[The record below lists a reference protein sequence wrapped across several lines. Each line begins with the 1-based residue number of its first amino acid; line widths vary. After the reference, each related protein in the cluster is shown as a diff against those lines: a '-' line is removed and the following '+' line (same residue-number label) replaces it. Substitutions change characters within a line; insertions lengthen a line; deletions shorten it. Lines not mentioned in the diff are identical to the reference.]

1 MALVNCSACGGKLS
15 DEATACVHCGH
26 PISRGSRTSY
36 LFLVGVVGVI
46 AGAVVFLGLLVYK
59 VMLPPPQSS
68 YTEATETPIARPTE
82 KQRQVS
88 KIPKDMLEKE
98 LRSYVIRINR
108 LTPFKPNQS
117 ITLQRVLYDSRP
129 QRLIYE
135 YEMNVV
141 AEDFDF
147 YDVTFS
153 ERLRQ
158 RYCTSEELELASS
171 NGVPVTW
178 RYFKAGVRQ
187 HEVTLDSC

>member
-1 MALVNCSACGGKLS
+1 MPLITCPACGREVS
-15 DEATACVHCGH
+15 DAATACVHCGH
-26 PISRGSRTSY
+26 PISRGNRSNY
-36 LFLVGVVGVI
+36 LLPAIVLGVAALV
-46 AGAVVFLGLLVYK
+46 LGLFVYK
-59 VMLPPPQSS
+59 ITLPSQPPR
-68 YTEATETPIARPTE
+68 YLEATETPVAQPPE
-82 KQRQVS
+82 QQRQIS

-147 YDVTFS
+147 YDAEFS
-153 ERLRQ
+153 ERLRH

-178 RYFKAGVRQ
+178 RYFKAGVTK